1 MARTKQTARRREPTH
16 DEVEFA
22 YRNARLAATP
32 ATGRSTLRDYE
43 GWRALFAKASPEWL
57 NDQRLVLPANER
69 AGMHD
74 YARALREALAMP
86 RP

>member
-1 MARTKQTARRREPTH
+1 MKA
-16 DEVEFA
+16 A
-22 YRNARLAATP
+22 YRDARLAATP
-32 ATGRSTLRDYE
+32 AARFRDYE

-69 AGMHD
+69 ADMHD
-74 YARALREALAMP
+74 YARALREALTMP